1 VDGIMY
7 KEGKVYI
14 SKDNILKAEIIR
26 LYYDIPVGG
35 HRGQ

>member
-1 VDGIMY
+1 MY